1 MRQAGFVAVVDCAA
15 EDVPEAAPHGAV
27 GNGRSRVC
35 DTKSTEQSDAT
46 YVLARLKRDRPD
58 LAAHDGRTARLR
70 AVVEAVVDFAA
81 YGVGAPFRAT
91 TVQQDTQKPCETVR
105 TSERRNPCVS
115 GVFAR
120 NPLVGA
126 TPNTYPAYRP
136 THQHHGGPP
145 DPRWKPDG

>member
-1 MRQAGFVAVVDCAA
+1 MTQAGFVADW
-15 EDVPEAAPHGAV
+15 
-27 GNGRSRVC
+27 S
-35 DTKSTEQSDAT
+35 
-46 YVLARLKRDRPD
+46 
-58 LAAHDGRTARLR
+58 DGRTARLR

-105 TSERRNPCVS
+105 TSERRNPRVS

-136 THQHHGGPP
+136 AHQHHRRQASNHKGFRLSAVGHVDAVQRLCNRNSERALDGGTC
-145 DPRWKPDG
+145 